1 MLAELRS
8 EDNTYFQR
16 SKYGVVCYR
25 IPPAL
30 TLTVQD
36 IFVST
41 VD

>member
-1 MLAELRS
+1 MLAELGN
-8 EDNTYFQR
+8 EDNAYFQR
-16 SKYGVVCYR
+16 SKYGAVCYR

-30 TLTVQD
+30 ILTVQD